1 MSKVIKK
8 YFGNEKRN
16 VVLLYSVLFV
26 FFILL
31 HSFFKLGVG
40 DDVYFSNTEISNIFG
55 FLSFRYQEWSSR
67 ILIEFVLVIMC
78 HLPQF
83 CWYIMDSLM
92 ILLVVYAI
100 NKLFA
105 RKDTYFVIVTFLLFF
120 LYPFSQMKETGWYAT
135 TINYLWP
142 MACALF
148 SLIPLKNAFHGV
160 KDKKIMYLLYSL
172 TTVFACS
179 QELICALLFG
189 IYFIY
194 IIFLY
199 KKQKI
204 NKFVM
209 FQFFLIIVSIFVFIL
224 CPGNTVRKIDEI
236 EHRYTAYAGF
246 TVFQKVIL
254 GLFSTFAFIFEEYH
268 LALIVLLFLL
278 HIMGSKSTNKFLKIN
293 SALPLIIYFGYKL
306 VPNSL
311 YLKQYFTSFMGQLDI
326 FYVFTK
332 SNMLIILFIL
342 VFVLSIA
349 INLYFILKN
358 SKSIYVKLTPVIILF
373 VGILSRVMMGFSPT
387 IYASG
392 KRTFVFYH
400 FSLIICIMLIL
411 NEIVKNNKENKVLVL
426 VIFVLLML
434 LQTYQLFK
442 MI

>member
-1 MSKVIKK
+1 MKK

-16 VVLLYSVLFV
+16 VILLYGVLFV
-26 FFILL
+26 FLIVL
-31 HSFFKLGVG
+31 HSFFKQGVG
-40 DDVYFSNTEISNIFG
+40 DDVYFSNTEISNILG
-55 FLSFRYQEWSSR
+55 FLGFRYQEWSSR

-78 HLPQF
+78 HLPHF

-92 ILLVVYAI
+92 ILLVVYAM
-100 NKLFA
+100 NKLFV
-105 RKDTYFVIVTFLLFF
+105 RKDIYFVIVAFLLFF
-120 LYPFSQMKETGWYAT
+120 LYPFSQMKEAGWYAT

-148 SLIPLKNAFHGV
+148 SLIPLKNAFYGV

-172 TTVFACS
+172 ATVFACS

-189 IYFIY
+189 IYLIY

-209 FQFFLIIVSIFVFIL
+209 FQLFLIIVSIFVFIL

-278 HIMGSKSTNKFLKIN
+278 HFMGSKSTNKFLKIN
-293 SALPLIIYFGYKL
+293 SALPLIMYFGYKL
-306 VPNSL
+306 VPSSL
-311 YLKQYFTSFMGQLDI
+311 YLKHYFTSFVGQLDI

-332 SNMLIILFIL
+332 SNMLIILFITM
-342 VFVLSIA
+342 FVLSIA

-358 SKSIYVKLTPVIILF
+358 SKSIYVKLTPVIVLLA
-373 VGILSRVMMGFSPT
+373 GILSRVMMGFSPT

-400 FSLIICIMLIL
+400 FCLIICIMLIL

>member
-1 MSKVIKK
+1 MIKK
-8 YFGNEKRN
+8 YFGNKKRN
-16 VVLLYSVLFV
+16 VILLYAVLFI
-26 FFILL
+26 FLL
-31 HSFFKLGVG
+31 VIHSFFKLDVG
-40 DDVYFSNTEISNIFG
+40 DDIYFSNTDISNIFG

-78 HLPQF
+78 HLPHF
-83 CWYIMDSLM
+83 CWYIIDSLM
-92 ILLVVYAI
+92 IMLVVYAL
-100 NKLFA
+100 NKLFF
-105 RKDTYFVIVTFLLFF
+105 RKSIYFIILTFALFF
-120 LYPFSQMKETGWYAT
+120 LYPFLQMSEAGWYAT

-160 KDKKIMYLLYSL
+160 KDKKLMYPIYSL
-172 TTVFACS
+172 ATLFACS
-179 QELICALLFG
+179 QELICAILFG
-189 IYFIY
+189 IYLIY

-199 KKQKI
+199 KKKKI
-204 NKFVM
+204 DKFVM
-209 FQFFLIIVSIFVFIL
+209 FQLLLIVISIFVFIL

-236 EHRYTAYAGF
+236 EHRYIAYAGF

-278 HIMGSKSTNKFLKIN
+278 HFMGSKSTNKFLKIN
-293 SALPLIIYFGYKL
+293 SALPLIMFFGYKL
-306 VPNSL
+306 VPSSL
-311 YLKQYFTSFMGQLDI
+311 YLKQYFVSFMGQLDI

-332 SNMLIILFIL
+332 SNMLIILFVT

-358 SKSIYVKLTPVIILF
+358 SKSIYVKLTPVIILS
-373 VGILSRVMMGFSPT
+373 VGILSRIMMGFSPT

-392 KRTFVFYH
+392 KRTFVFYY

-411 NEIVKNNKENKVLVL
+411 NEMLKNNKENKALVL

-434 LQTYQLFK
+434 LQTYRLFK

>member
-1 MSKVIKK
+1 MKK

-16 VVLLYSVLFV
+16 VILLYGVLFV
-26 FFILL
+26 FLIVL

-40 DDVYFSNTEISNIFG
+40 DDVYFSNTVISNIFG
-55 FLSFRYQEWSSR
+55 FLGFRYQEWSSR

-78 HLPQF
+78 HLPHF

-92 ILLVVYAI
+92 ILLVVYAM
-100 NKLFA
+100 NKLFV
-105 RKDTYFVIVTFLLFF
+105 RKDIYFVIVAFLLFF
-120 LYPFSQMKETGWYAT
+120 LYPFSQMKEAGWYAT

-148 SLIPLKNAFHGV
+148 SLIPLKNAFYGV

-172 TTVFACS
+172 ATVFACS

-189 IYFIY
+189 IYLIY

-209 FQFFLIIVSIFVFIL
+209 FQLFLIIVSIFVFIL

-278 HIMGSKSTNKFLKIN
+278 HFMGSKSTNKFLKIN
-293 SALPLIIYFGYKL
+293 SALPLIMYFGYKL
-306 VPNSL
+306 VPSSL
-311 YLKQYFTSFMGQLDI
+311 YLKHYFTSFMGQLDI

-332 SNMLIILFIL
+332 SNMLIILFITM
-342 VFVLSIA
+342 FVLSIA

-358 SKSIYVKLTPVIILF
+358 SKSIYVKLTPVIVLLA
-373 VGILSRVMMGFSPT
+373 GILSRVMMGFSPT

-400 FSLIICIMLIL
+400 FCLIICIMLIL

>member
-1 MSKVIKK
+1 MKK

-16 VVLLYSVLFV
+16 VILLYGVLFV
-26 FFILL
+26 FLIVL
-31 HSFFKLGVG
+31 HSFFKQGVG

-67 ILIEFVLVIMC
+67 ILIEFVIVIMC
-78 HLPQF
+78 HLPHF

-92 ILLVVYAI
+92 ILLVVYAM

-105 RKDTYFVIVTFLLFF
+105 RKDIYFVIVAFLLFF
-120 LYPFSQMKETGWYAT
+120 LYPFSQMKEAGWYAT

-148 SLIPLKNAFHGV
+148 SLIPLKNAFYGV

-172 TTVFACS
+172 ATVFACS

-189 IYFIY
+189 IYLIY

-209 FQFFLIIVSIFVFIL
+209 FQLFLIIVSIFVFIL
-224 CPGNTVRKIDEI
+224 CPGNMVRKIDEI
-236 EHRYTAYAGF
+236 EHRYTAYAVF

-278 HIMGSKSTNKFLKIN
+278 HFMGSKSTNKFLKIN
-293 SALPLIIYFGYKL
+293 SALPLIMYFGYKL
-306 VPNSL
+306 VPSSL
-311 YLKQYFTSFMGQLDI
+311 YLKHYFTSFVGQLDI

-332 SNMLIILFIL
+332 SNMLIILFIT

-358 SKSIYVKLTPVIILF
+358 SKSIYVKFTPVIILF

-400 FSLIICIMLIL
+400 FCLIICIMLIL
-411 NEIVKNNKENKVLVL
+411 NEMVKNNKENKVFVL

>member
-1 MSKVIKK
+1 MKK

-16 VVLLYSVLFV
+16 VILLYGVLFV
-26 FFILL
+26 FLIVL
-31 HSFFKLGVG
+31 HFFFKQGVG

-67 ILIEFVLVIMC
+67 ILIEFVIVIMC
-78 HLPQF
+78 HLPHF

-92 ILLVVYAI
+92 ILLVVYAM

-105 RKDTYFVIVTFLLFF
+105 RKDIYFVIVAFLLFF
-120 LYPFSQMKETGWYAT
+120 LYPFSQMKEAGWYAT

-148 SLIPLKNAFHGV
+148 SLIPLKNAFYGV

-172 TTVFACS
+172 ATVFACS

-189 IYFIY
+189 IYLIY

-209 FQFFLIIVSIFVFIL
+209 FQLFLIIVSMFVFIL

-278 HIMGSKSTNKFLKIN
+278 HFMGSKSTNKFLKIN
-293 SALPLIIYFGYKL
+293 SALPLIMYFGYKL
-306 VPNSL
+306 VPSSL
-311 YLKQYFTSFMGQLDI
+311 YLKHYFTSFMGQLDI

-332 SNMLIILFIL
+332 SNMLIILFIT

-358 SKSIYVKLTPVIILF
+358 SKSIYVKLTPVIVLLA
-373 VGILSRVMMGFSPT
+373 GILSRVMMGFSPT

-400 FSLIICIMLIL
+400 FCLIICIMLIL